1 MYFLSFAVHRWALL
15 CRSFCNTC
23 IIFSLFSDAFVHLYI
38 HYAISLVYYI
48 YITYDICI
56 LAIWCQHVTN
66 LGYLWNMCSRLQ
78 LCIYNQTYW
87 WQWLDYY
94 MSPRPNI
101 MHVLRWH
108 CRSVLPIP
116 WLWLPPSA
124 RRMAQIIIEIII
136 ITIIITERGHET
148 RLKSNMCFVL
158 NGWSDFV
165 ELIIF
170 TDLGLSLWWQLG
182 FCGMFSG
189 TAFPDPRRR
198 GAFKVPAVDVA
209 AGHVPKLPWV
219 CCSGA
224 CARCDVLWQRQRCSN
239 ARRQKT
245 CCSFLGGTFG
255 FFGCTFIEM
264 TDWTASC
271 WILPASHL
279 INTSPCQASTGFQ
292 SCLHVIFELV
302 FVSFWCPRHF
312 IFHSF
317 TFPIPWGMCHCL
329 FMT

>member
-1 MYFLSFAVHRWALL
+1 MLHIL
-15 CRSFCNTC
+15 NTC
-23 IIFSLFSDAFVHLYI
+23 E
-38 HYAISLVYYI
+38 
-48 YITYDICI
+48 IC
-56 LAIWCQHVTN
+56 VPN
-66 LGYLWNMCSRLQ
+66 Y
-78 LCIYNQTYW
+78 QTYW
-87 WQWLDYY
+87 WQWFDYY

-148 RLKSNMCFVL
+148 RLKSNMFFVWMFDQIL
-158 NGWSDFV
+158 LSWFFSPIWDYLYDGSLDFV
-165 ELIIF
+165 GCSQERPSRIPDAGGPSRSRPWTWPPGTCQSCHEF
-170 TDLGLSLWWQLG
+170 VAAAPVYVATCFG
-182 FCGMFSG
+182 SG
-189 TAFPDPRRR
+189 R
-198 GAFKVPAVDVA
+198 GAATQGGRKLAVRF
-209 AGHVPKLPWV
+209 WEE
-219 CCSGA
+219 
-224 CARCDVLWQRQRCSN
+224 LW
-239 ARRQKT
+239 
-245 CCSFLGGTFG
+245 G
-255 FFGCTFIEM
+255 FFGCTFLEM
-264 TDWTASC
+264 IDWTASC

-302 FVSFWCPRHF
+302 FVSFRCPRHF